1 MNITYVIVWNFTIPI
16 LQNLVQFFFIYK
28 AIKPKTKHSN
38 TSMTSRFA
46 LANAARKDDK
56 RRMDGFSRDD
66 EGGTLT
72 TTFILTNQQIP
83 IILISVGMNT
93 ILMKN
98 FRHQKSFESSIGLIA
113 EENSDGSHRQKEI
126 IVVRVPIA
134 AVAAKA
140 SWNKPDINDHLSA
153 DERKRLSDSM

>member
-1 MNITYVIVWNFTIPI
+1 
-16 LQNLVQFFFIYK
+16 
-28 AIKPKTKHSN
+28 
-38 TSMTSRFA
+38 MTSRFA

-83 IILISVGMNT
+83 IILIS
-93 ILMKN
+93 KN